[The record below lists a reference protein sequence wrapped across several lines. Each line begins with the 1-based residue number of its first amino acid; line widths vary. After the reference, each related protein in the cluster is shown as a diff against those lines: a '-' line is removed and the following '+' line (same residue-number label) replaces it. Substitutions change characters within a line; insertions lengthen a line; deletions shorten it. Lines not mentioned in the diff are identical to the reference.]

1 MRTHHLRSLAPGT
14 TDPSTPLHAEDLA
27 TSIPPTIDRA
37 PIIVRD
43 RPVSPE
49 DCHFW
54 QYPCTTEKQAFDN
67 HQALPGGANIDAANR
82 VVHAYLGLPWAT
94 YIDKRR
100 FPREVLAY
108 LRPRLMS
115 LRSLAIANGY
125 ELALHTVCQQIY
137 WRHLIHQFRDLG
149 ITDLHTSH
157 CERSSNQERERCGF
171 RIHSW
176 PLIAPNIENP
186 DRTMGLTIG
195 KPTPERRYLASFI
208 GAHMQHYRSDVR
220 VQLLEATRRD
230 GGSDLLFELVDE
242 WHFNKIVY
250 TDQVGSRPVR
260 VSDTEQHDARTR
272 RYNEVL
278 SDSVFSLC
286 PEGAGPNTLRIWES
300 LATGAIPVIIAD
312 DWLPPTVPGS
322 AVSLTDCCIFVPS
335 SEIDG
340 VFRRL
345 RDIGP
350 QRVAELQQRCIQA
363 YPLFRDLTAF

>member
-1 MRTHHLRSLAPGT
+1 
-14 TDPSTPLHAEDLA
+14 
-27 TSIPPTIDRA
+27 
-37 PIIVRD
+37 
-43 RPVSPE
+43 VSPD

-67 HQALPGGANIDAANR
+67 HRALPGGAHIDDANR
-82 VVHAYLGLPWAT
+82 VVHTYLGLPWAT
-94 YIDKRR
+94 YIDKRQ
-100 FPREVLAY
+100 FPREVLAH
-108 LRPRLMS
+108 LRPRLMGFHW
-115 LRSLAIANGY
+115 LAVANGY
-125 ELALHTVCQQIY
+125 ALALHTVCQQIY
-137 WRHLIHQFRDLG
+137 WRCLTPQFRDLG
-149 ITDLHTSH
+149 ITDLHLSH
-157 CERSSNQERERCGF
+157 CERSIDQDRKACGF

-208 GAHMQHYRSDVR
+208 GAHMEHYRSDVR
-220 VQLLEATRRD
+220 VQLLEATKRD
-230 GGSDLLFELVDE
+230 GGSDLLFELGDE

-250 TDQVGSRPVR
+250 TDQVGSRPLQA
-260 VSDTEQHDARTR
+260 SDTEQYDARTR

-312 DWLPPTVPGS
+312 DWIPPTVPGS
-322 AVSLTDCCIFVPS
+322 PASLTDCCIFVPS

-340 VFRRL
+340 IFTLL
-345 RDIGP
+345 RGISR
-350 QRVAELQQRCIQA
+350 QRVAELQRRCIQA
-363 YPLFRDLTAF
+363 YPLFRNLTTF

>member
-1 MRTHHLRSLAPGT
+1 MSNRHLRSLAPGT
-14 TDPSTPLHAEDLA
+14 PDPSTPLHAEDLA
-27 TSIPPTIDRA
+27 AVIPPVIDRA

-43 RPVSPE
+43 RPVSPD

-67 HQALPGGANIDAANR
+67 HRALPGGAHIDAANR
-82 VVHAYLGLPWAT
+82 VVHTYLGLPWAT
-94 YIDKRR
+94 YIDKRQ
-100 FPREVLAY
+100 FPREVLAH
-108 LRPRLMS
+108 LRPRLMGFHW
-115 LRSLAIANGY
+115 LAVANGY
-125 ELALHTVCQQIY
+125 ALALHTVCQQIY
-137 WRHLIHQFRDLG
+137 WRCLTPQFRDLG
-149 ITDLHTSH
+149 ITDLHLSH
-157 CERSSNQERERCGF
+157 CERSIDQDRKACGF

-208 GAHMQHYRSDVR
+208 GAHMKHYRSDVR
-220 VQLLEATRRD
+220 VQLLEATKRD
-230 GGSDLLFELVDE
+230 GGSDLLFELGDE

-250 TDQVGSRPVR
+250 TDQVGSRPLQA
-260 VSDTEQHDARTR
+260 SDTEQYDARTR

-312 DWLPPTVPGS
+312 DWIPPTVPES
-322 AVSLTDCCIFVPS
+322 PASLTDCCIFVPS
-335 SEIDG
+335 SEIDSI
-340 VFRRL
+340 FTLL
-345 RDIGP
+345 RGISR
-350 QRVAELQQRCIQA
+350 QRVAELQRRCIQA
-363 YPLFRDLTAF
+363 YPLFRNLTTF